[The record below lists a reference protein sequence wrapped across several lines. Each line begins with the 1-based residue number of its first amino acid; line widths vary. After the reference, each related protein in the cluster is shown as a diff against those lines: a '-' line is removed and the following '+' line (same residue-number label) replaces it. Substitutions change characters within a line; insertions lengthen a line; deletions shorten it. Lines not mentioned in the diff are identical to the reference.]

1 MADAHGMI
9 EDKIIEDISILFD
22 CIIIHT
28 DQDSNVNE
36 KLKMLLKKLK
46 AKKSNQKIVIVYHVQ

>member
-1 MADAHGMI
+1 VADAHGMI

-28 DQDSNVNE
+28 DQDCNVNE
-36 KLKMLLKKLK
+36 KLKELLKKLK
-46 AKKSNQKIVIVYHVQ
+46 AKKNNQQIVIVYHDQ